1 MDEQTGF
8 RAWCDA
14 YPAQDWLIATS
25 FEESFFLGAWAA
37 WRHLRTALAAATER
51 AEALNP
57 ALPDH
62 RPLPILMQGEPPL

>member
-1 MDEQTGF
+1 MDGSEINR
-8 RAWCDA
+8 RALALQRMTMDA
-14 YPAQDWLIATS
+14 MLDKVRELEREIVD
-25 FEESFFLGAWAA
+25 
-37 WRHLRTALAAATER
+37 LRAALAAATER